1 MTTMERYCTA
11 LSIGFLVRG
20 VCSTVPILMRQRH
33 PPPLSRPDCPVRSCQ
48 EVVSDIRAKVDRVFE
63 GFEEYLYLHKKLQS
77 VLKGNKE
84 MFQYRT
90 RKRRREDDET

>member
-1 MTTMERYCTA
+1 MLYRSDTDATT
-11 LSIGFLVRG
+11 
-20 VCSTVPILMRQRH
+20 P